1 MNRLALAA
9 ATLPLVLAACGE
21 KPVEAPE
28 EVARPVKIITFGGGG
43 EGATLEYSGTI
54 AAAQR
59 SDMGFEVPGRVTEF
73 LVSAGEK
80 VEEGR
85 VLARLDPEDYQAE
98 LDKAVAN
105 RNAADADLSRY
116 QQAFDEN
123 AVTQQDLDLAKRN
136 LDVAEANLRSAR
148 KAVADTE
155 LKAPFAGVVAQKLV
169 NDFANV
175 QAKEPI
181 LVLED
186 ESSLEIDVNVPERD
200 WAQAKPNLT
209 LEERS
214 ARAQPRVRITAL
226 PDRVFPAQAKE
237 IDTTADP
244 VTRTYSVTFS
254 FERPT
259 DVIVRPGM
267 TAAII
272 LSIPADVTSD
282 EMSAGTAVL
291 SAAVR
296 SDDAG
301 NAFVWQV
308 GDDMR
313 VSKQPVEVGEMSGAN
328 VRILG
333 GLEPGA
339 RIAASGVHNLRE
351 GMLVT
356 EYQP

>member
-1 MNRLALAA
+1 MESKMNKLAPAA
-9 ATLPLVLAACGE
+9 AALSLLIAACGE
-21 KPVEAPE
+21 KPVEEQE
-28 EVARPVKIITFGGGG
+28 EIARPVKIITFGGAGAA
-43 EGATLEYSGTI
+43 ATLEYSGTI

-73 LVSAGEK
+73 LVSAGEQ
-80 VEEGR
+80 VEEGK

-105 RNAADADLSRY
+105 RNAADADFRRY
-116 QQAFDEN
+116 QQAFNE
-123 AVTQQDLDLAKRN
+123 KRN
-136 LDVAEANLRSAR
+136 LDVAVASLRTAR
-148 KAVADTE
+148 KAVSDTE

-186 ESSLEIDVNVPERD
+186 DSSLEIDVNVPERD
-200 WAQAKPNLT
+200 WAQAKPNIS

-214 ARAQPRVRITAL
+214 ARADPRVRITAI

-254 FERPT
+254 FEKPT
-259 DVIVRPGM
+259 DIIVRPGM
-267 TAAII
+267 TAAIV
-272 LSIPADVTSD
+272 LSVPSDVTSD
-282 EMSAGTAVL
+282 EMSAGTAVP
-291 SAAVR
+291 STAVR
-296 SDDAG
+296 SDEAG
-301 NAFVWQV
+301 NAFVWRV

-313 VSKQPVEVGEMSGAN
+313 VSKQLVGVGELSGN
-328 VRILG
+328 SVRILD
-333 GLEPGA
+333 GLEPGM

>member
-1 MNRLALAA
+1 MESKMNKLAPAA
-9 ATLPLVLAACGE
+9 AALSLLIAACGE
-21 KPVEAPE
+21 KPVEEQE
-28 EVARPVKIITFGGGG
+28 EIARPVKIITFGGAGAA
-43 EGATLEYSGTI
+43 ATLEYSGTI

-73 LVSAGEK
+73 L
-80 VEEGR
+80 
-85 VLARLDPEDYQAE
+85 YQAE

-105 RNAADADLSRY
+105 RNAADADFRRY
-116 QQAFDEN
+116 QQAFNEN
-123 AVTQQDLDLAKRN
+123 AVTQQDLDVAKRN
-136 LDVAEANLRSAR
+136 LDVAVASLRTAR
-148 KAVADTE
+148 KAVSDTE

-186 ESSLEIDVNVPERD
+186 DSSLEIDVNVPERD
-200 WAQAKPNLT
+200 WAQAKPNIS

-214 ARAQPRVRITAL
+214 ARADPRVRITAI

-254 FERPT
+254 FEKPT
-259 DVIVRPGM
+259 DIIVRPGM
-267 TAAII
+267 TAAIV
-272 LSIPADVTSD
+272 LSVPSDVTSD
-282 EMSAGTAVL
+282 EMSAGTAVP
-291 SAAVR
+291 STAVR
-296 SDDAG
+296 SDEAG
-301 NAFVWQV
+301 NAFVWRV

-313 VSKQPVEVGEMSGAN
+313 VSKQLVGVGELSGN
-328 VRILG
+328 SVRILD
-333 GLEPGA
+333 GLEPGM

>member
-1 MNRLALAA
+1 MNRLAPAA
-9 ATLPLVLAACGE
+9 AALSLLIAACGE

-28 EVARPVKIITFGGGG
+28 EVARPVKIIAFGDIGDT
-43 EGATLEYSGTI
+43 ATLEYSGTI

-85 VLARLDPEDYQAE
+85 VLARLDPEDYEAE

-105 RNAADADLSRY
+105 RNAADADFKRY
-116 QQAFDEN
+116 QQAFNEN
-123 AVTQQDLDLAKRN
+123 AVTQQDLDVAKRN
-136 LDVAEANLRSAR
+136 LDVANASLRTAR
-148 KAVADTE
+148 KALSDTE

-186 ESSLEIDVNVPERD
+186 DSSLEIDVNIPERD

-214 ARAQPRVRITAL
+214 ERAQPRVRITAI
-226 PDRVFPAQAKE
+226 PDRVFPARAKE

-244 VTRTYSVTFS
+244 VTRTYSLTLS
-254 FERPT
+254 FEKPT

-267 TAAII
+267 TAAIV
-272 LSIPADVTSD
+272 LSVPSDVTSD
-282 EMSAGTAVL
+282 EMSAGTAVP

-296 SDDAG
+296 SDDSG

-308 GDDMR
+308 GEDMR
-313 VSKQPVEVGEMSGAN
+313 VSKLPVSVGELSGDS
-328 VRILG
+328 VRVLG
-333 GLEPGA
+333 GLEPGT

-351 GMLVT
+351 GMLVK

>member
-9 ATLPLVLAACGE
+9 AALSLLIAACGE
-21 KPVEAPE
+21 EPVEAPE
-28 EVARPVKIITFGGGG
+28 EVARPVKIIAFGGGG

-73 LVSAGEK
+73 LVSAGEM
-80 VEEGR
+80 VEEGQA
-85 VLARLDPEDYQAE
+85 LARLDPEDYQAE

-105 RNAADADLSRY
+105 RNAANADRSRY

-123 AVTQQDLDLAKRN
+123 AVTQQDLDVAKRN

-148 KAVADTE
+148 KAMSDTE

-186 ESSLEIDVNVPERD
+186 DSSLEIDVNVPERD

-214 ARAQPRVRITAL
+214 ARAKPRVRITAI
-226 PDRVFPAQAKE
+226 PDRTFPARAKE

-244 VTRTYSVTFS
+244 VTRTYNVTFS
-254 FERPT
+254 FAKPT
-259 DVIVRPGM
+259 DIIVRPGM

-272 LSIPADVTSD
+272 LSLPSDVTND
-282 EMSAGTAVL
+282 EMSAGTAVP

-296 SDDAG
+296 SDEAG
-301 NAFVWQV
+301 NAFVWRV

-313 VSKQPVEVGEMSGAN
+313 VSKQLVEVGELSGDS
-328 VRILG
+328 VRILD
-333 GLEPGA
+333 GLQPGM

-351 GMLVT
+351 GMLVS

>member
-1 MNRLALAA
+1 MKRLAPAVAA
-9 ATLPLVLAACGE
+9 LSLLMAACGE

-28 EVARPVKIITFGGGG
+28 EVARPVKIIAFGGGG
-43 EGATLEYSGTI
+43 DTATLEYSGTI

-73 LVSAGEK
+73 LVSAGEV

-85 VLARLDPEDYQAE
+85 VLARLDPADYEAE

-105 RNAADADLSRY
+105 RNAADADFERY
-116 QQAFDEN
+116 QQAYNEN
-123 AVTQQDLDLAKRN
+123 AVTQQDLDVARRN
-136 LDVAEANLRSAR
+136 LDVANASLRTAR
-148 KAVADTE
+148 KALSDTE

-186 ESSLEIDVNVPERD
+186 DSSLEVDVNVPERD

-209 LEERS
+209 LAERS
-214 ARAQPRVRITAL
+214 ERAKPRVRITAI
-226 PDRVFPAQAKE
+226 PDRVFPAVAKE

-254 FERPT
+254 FAKPT

-267 TAAII
+267 TAAIVM
-272 LSIPADVTSD
+272 SVPPDVTSD
-282 EMSAGTAVL
+282 EMSLGTAL
-291 SAAVR
+291 PSAAVR
-296 SDDAG
+296 SDEAG
-301 NAFVWQV
+301 NAFVWRV

-313 VSKQPVEVGEMSGAN
+313 VSKQPVEVGELSGDN
-328 VRILG
+328 VRVLS
-333 GLEPGA
+333 GLEPGT

-351 GMLVT
+351 GMLVK

>member
-1 MNRLALAA
+1 M
-9 ATLPLVLAACGE
+9 
-21 KPVEAPE
+21 
-28 EVARPVKIITFGGGG
+28 
-43 EGATLEYSGTI
+43 
-54 AAAQR
+54 
-59 SDMGFEVPGRVTEF
+59 
-73 LVSAGEK
+73 
-80 VEEGR
+80 
-85 VLARLDPEDYQAE
+85 
-98 LDKAVAN
+98 
-105 RNAADADLSRY
+105 RY

-123 AVTQQDLDLAKRN
+123 AVTQQDLDVAKRN

-148 KAVADTE
+148 KAVSDTE

-214 ARAQPRVRITAL
+214 ARADPRVRITAI

-244 VTRTYSVTFS
+244 VTRTYNVTFS
-254 FERPT
+254 FARPT

-272 LSIPADVTSD
+272 LSIPSDVTSD
-282 EMSAGTAVL
+282 EMSAGTAVP

-296 SDDAG
+296 SDEAG
-301 NAFVWQV
+301 NAFVWRV

-313 VSKQPVEVGEMSGAN
+313 VSRQLVELGELSGDS
-328 VRILG
+328 VRILD
-333 GLEPGA
+333 GLAPGM

>member
-1 MNRLALAA
+1 MESKMNKLAPAA
-9 ATLPLVLAACGE
+9 AALSLLIAACGE
-21 KPVEAPE
+21 KPVEEQE
-28 EVARPVKIITFGGGG
+28 EIARPVKIITFGGAGAA
-43 EGATLEYSGTI
+43 ATLEYSGTI

-59 SDMGFEVPGRVTEF
+59 SDMGFEVPGRVT
-73 LVSAGEK
+73 
-80 VEEGR
+80 

-105 RNAADADLSRY
+105 RNAADADFRRY
-116 QQAFDEN
+116 QQAFNEN
-123 AVTQQDLDLAKRN
+123 AVTQQDLDVAKRN
-136 LDVAEANLRSAR
+136 LDVAVASLRTAR
-148 KAVADTE
+148 KAVSDTE

-186 ESSLEIDVNVPERD
+186 DSSLEIDVNVPERD
-200 WAQAKPNLT
+200 WAQAKPNIS

-214 ARAQPRVRITAL
+214 ARADPRVRITAI

-254 FERPT
+254 FEKPT
-259 DVIVRPGM
+259 DIIVRPGM
-267 TAAII
+267 TAAIV
-272 LSIPADVTSD
+272 LSVPSDVTSD
-282 EMSAGTAVL
+282 EMSAGTAVP
-291 SAAVR
+291 STAVR
-296 SDDAG
+296 SDEAG
-301 NAFVWQV
+301 NAFVWRV

-313 VSKQPVEVGEMSGAN
+313 VSKQLVGVGELSGN
-328 VRILG
+328 SVRILD
-333 GLEPGA
+333 GLEPGM

>member
-1 MNRLALAA
+1 MNRLAPAA
-9 ATLPLVLAACGE
+9 AALSLLIAACGE

-54 AAAQR
+54 AASQR

-73 LVSAGEK
+73 LVSAGEN

-123 AVTQQDLDLAKRN
+123 AVTQQDLDVAKRN

-148 KAVADTE
+148 KAVSDTE

-200 WAQAKPNLT
+200 WAQAKPNIS

-214 ARAQPRVRITAL
+214 ARADPRVRITAI

-254 FERPT
+254 FAKPT
-259 DVIVRPGM
+259 DIIVRPGM

-272 LSIPADVTSD
+272 LSLPPDVTSD
-282 EMSAGTAVL
+282 EMSAGTGVP

-296 SDDAG
+296 SDEAG
-301 NAFVWQV
+301 NAFVWRV

-313 VSKQPVEVGEMSGAN
+313 VSRQLVEVGELSGED
-328 VRILG
+328 VRILD
-333 GLEPGA
+333 GLQPGM